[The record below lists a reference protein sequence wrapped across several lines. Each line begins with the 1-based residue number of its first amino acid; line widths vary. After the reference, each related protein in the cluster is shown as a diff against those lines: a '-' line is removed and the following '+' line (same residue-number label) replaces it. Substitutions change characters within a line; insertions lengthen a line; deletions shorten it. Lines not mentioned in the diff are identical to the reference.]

1 MQWWEWVLGG
11 GHPLLTQMYDGSF
24 SHRKDYT
31 KRILEWLGVLLRCL
45 SEEELGRLL
54 DRPDARASQI
64 HRAGAEEEEEVSLPG
79 G

>member
-11 GHPLLTQMYDGSF
+11 EHPLLTF
-24 SHRKDYT
+24 SHGKDYT

>member
-31 KRILEWLGVLLRCL
+31 KRILECL

>member
-31 KRILEWLGVLLRCL
+31 KRILECL

-54 DRPDARASQI
+54 DRPDARARQI

-79 G
+79 R